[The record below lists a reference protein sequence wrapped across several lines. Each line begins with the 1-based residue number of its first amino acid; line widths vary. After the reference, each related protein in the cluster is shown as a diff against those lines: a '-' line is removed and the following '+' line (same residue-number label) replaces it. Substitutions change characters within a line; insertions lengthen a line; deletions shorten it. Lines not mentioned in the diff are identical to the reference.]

1 MSDIFGSSYSD
12 SYDLLYDEKDYDGE
26 CDVLERIFQKYAEKP
41 ITSILDLGCGTG
53 NYTLRLAQRGY
64 EVCGVDLSESMLEIA
79 REKLGNAPTS
89 VKLFHSDIA
98 TIKLDQQFDAAIM
111 MFAVLGYQ
119 HTNEQITN
127 TLKNIST
134 HLKAGGL
141 LIFDVWYGPAV
152 LSQKPQEK
160 CRVIH
165 SGKDTVIRVTRP
177 DLDTFH
183 QICDVRFNLYRIRRG
198 GEPVVETDEVHRMRF
213 FFAQELSL
221 ALEFTGFEIIRIG
234 QFPDFEQDPTDNSW
248 NIVVVARKK

>member
-26 CDVLERIFQKYAEKP
+26 CDLLEQIFREYGESP

-53 NYTLRLAQRGY
+53 NYALRLAQRGY
-64 EVCGVDLSESMLEIA
+64 EVCGVDMSEPMLDVA
-79 REKLGNAPTS
+79 RKKIQNSPAS
-89 VKLFHSDIA
+89 VHFFHSDIA
-98 TIKLDQQFDAAIM
+98 SVRIGRQFDAAIM

-119 HTNEQITN
+119 YTNEQIIR
-127 TLKNIST
+127 TLKNIRT

-160 CRVIH
+160 CRIIH
-165 SGKDTVIRVTRP
+165 SGKDTIIRVTRP
-177 DLDTFH
+177 GLDTFH
-183 QICDVRFNLYRIRRG
+183 QSCDVRYNLYRIREG
-198 GEPVVETDEVHRMRF
+198 QPVIETGEVHRMRF

-221 ALEFTGFEIIRIG
+221 VLELSGFEVLKIG
-234 QFPDFEQDPTDNSW
+234 QFPNIDQPPMDISW
-248 NIVVVARKK
+248 NIVVVAKKE